1 MFLERICLKMANF
14 FVGKDV
20 FGRVGWKLVPLK
32 LDEITSQGAEDGEE
46 GEEGSSVSFI
56 IKGEKGG

>member
-32 LDEITSQGAEDGEE
+32 LDEMTSQGAEDGGG
-46 GEEGSSVSFI
+46 GEEDSPVSLI
-56 IKGEKGG
+56 IKGERRG